1 MSKIRVI
8 AIFISIFAILLCFL
22 VALKALFKDDDFKK
36 FFVELLLATFNG
48 LSLYMLLTN

>member
-1 MSKIRVI
+1 MSMIRVI

-22 VALKALFKDDDFKK
+22 DALRALFKDDDFKM

-48 LSLYMLLTN
+48 LSLYILRTN